1 MRDAT
6 EDWRRFAAAAI
17 PGKEATPQLDAVLAA
32 VQAAAPRKP
41 LALLDVGCGTGR
53 LSRRLYDRGC
63 SVTGVDVNPEAIH
76 LARELVPGDAPR
88 AATLRFMEADCAAD
102 MPPRID
108 GGPFDVVVCQ
118 LVISIVGGRRQRAN
132 LLRHSHD
139 HLRTGGWL
147 YLSASGVSD
156 TINPDYAR
164 LYAADSPLI
173 GERHSYFSRDA
184 DGAVLYMTHHFTAEE
199 LVNLL
204 EAAGFTAVTVHTAR
218 ETSSRRPD
226 EAAYFHYLTCRRA

>member
-17 PGKEATPQLDAVLAA
+17 PGKEATPQLDGFLAA
-32 VQAAAPRKP
+32 LRPAAPQQP
-41 LALLDVGCGTGR
+41 LVLLDVGCGTGR

-63 SVTGVDVNPEAIH
+63 SVTGVDVNPEAIR
-76 LARELVPGDAPR
+76 LARELIPGAAPPG
-88 AATLRFMEADCAAD
+88 ATLRFMEADCAAD
-102 MPPRID
+102 QSPRIG

-118 LVISIVGGRRQRAN
+118 LVISIVGGRRQREN
-132 LLRHSHD
+132 LLRHSRD

-184 DGAVLYMTHHFTAEE
+184 DGRVLYMTHHFTTDE
-199 LVNLL
+199 LVDLL
-204 EAAGFTAVTVHTAR
+204 EAAGFAAVTVHTAR

-226 EAAYFHYLTCRRA
+226 EAAYFHYVTCRRT

>member
-6 EDWRRFAAAAI
+6 DDWRRFAAAAI

-32 VQAAAPRKP
+32 VQAAAPRQP

-63 SVTGVDVNPEAIH
+63 SVTGVDVNPEAIR
-76 LARELVPGDAPR
+76 LARELVPGDAPPG
-88 AATLRFMEADCAAD
+88 ATLRFMEADCAAD

-156 TINPDYAR
+156 TINADYAR

-204 EAAGFTAVTVHTAR
+204 EAAGFAAVNVHTAR

-226 EAAYFHYLTCRRA
+226 EAASFHYLTCRRA